1 MDRKVL
7 SQRAIKLLLAA
18 AAVVTIAPLL
28 WLLLASLSTDSRV
41 GLSPTGFL
49 GGFHVT
55 NYVHAFT
62 DSQFGSFFVNSV
74 LISAIGSVLLSA
86 TAACTAYA
94 LAKLRFRGKGL
105 VFLLVMV
112 GVVIPVYGY
121 FLQLAE
127 VVQSLHL
134 YNTRT
139 ADVLAEVAVNS
150 PVPILVM
157 FAFYQSI
164 PGELTE
170 AARVDGAEEFTV
182 FSRIVL
188 PLARPALVLCLVFGF
203 VWIWSDLFIP
213 EVLLVSPSKYTIPA
227 GINFLIVSINQ
238 VPPYVIL
245 FAATVMSTIPMM
257 IVYKYL
263 SRHSG
268 DLITGGALKG

>member
-1 MDRKVL
+1 MDRRVL
-7 SQRAIKLLLAA
+7 SQKVIKLLLAV
-18 AAVVTIAPLL
+18 AAVATIAPLL
-28 WLLLASLSTDSRV
+28 WLVLASLSTDSRV

-49 GGFHVT
+49 GGFHVA

-74 LISAIGSVLLSA
+74 LISVIGSLLLSG

-94 LAKLRFRGKGL
+94 LAKLRFRGKAL